1 MIWSLMR
8 EQLRSQRRY
17 VAWSAAMIALAVA
30 VITYGALFT
39 TTASDS
45 ARALDHAMGYDNE
58 WYSLVTLEPTDF
70 DGAMSLAE
78 LDALLDEATDAGA
91 NPIANRPV
99 YADMPAGSALYAY
112 GVTAVRG
119 AVGWDT
125 LLVEGEPPRAGEV
138 AVSASWAADMGLTIG
153 DHVSLIGFTND
164 QPNGIELAISAL
176 AVSSFQHATAASSVP
191 VAYVA
196 WEDVDAIN
204 AASASTS
211 PSDLSSDVMVTWTGA
226 ADQFSP
232 ARGELLHY
240 EEVSSN
246 SVLLW
251 SFAFTGAL
259 IVGLTAMAF
268 AVGRTQAQARVKW
281 VATAR
286 ALGATRKHL
295 AAAAALEASAVGLG
309 AGIAGYVL
317 GTLAV
322 NAHLWLIHSDVLGAA
337 IATSAALSPLVFAG
351 AILFALLLAA
361 IVGAV
366 PAFWSLRAQP
376 VEALKP
382 GNDLTEAT
390 VSRRVGV
397 KSLLIAWVAAN
408 VAVAVV
414 HLTDG
419 VYTWLP
425 ILVVAWL
432 IIVIVGVALLVEL
445 LRRVLAR
452 MGRRLSATSNVR
464 TLVAGDQ
471 LTGQPRLAA
480 IPAFITALTTA
491 VVITAVI
498 STAIGTFVTYGGDSY
513 MGQIPDYTDENSFMI
528 AVVIGAVLLSTL
540 VCVAIVA
547 ASVGVTGRDDSART
561 ALGARPSDV
570 RHATAFAYRIHQATG
585 LWVGVLVAL
594 YMSAWLA
601 VLTVRWSI
609 DNAPDYPATVV
620 SPLDAIAYATMPVVV
635 AIGMCAIGIL
645 LGSIAAYASVPAR
658 MPADQLMSSA

>member
-17 VAWSAAMIALAVA
+17 VAWSAAMIALAAA

-58 WYSLVTLEPTDF
+58 WYSLVPLEPTDF
-70 DGAMSLAE
+70 DGAMSLPQLE
-78 LDALLDEATDAGA
+78 ALLDQAFDTGA
-91 NPIANRPV
+91 SPIANRPV
-99 YADMPAGSALYAY
+99 YAEMPVGTDAYAY
-112 GVTAVRG
+112 GVTAMRG

-125 LLVEGEPPRAGEV
+125 LLLEGEPPHAGEI
-138 AVSASWAADMGLTIG
+138 AVSASWARDMGVAIG
-153 DHVSLIGFTND
+153 DDVSLLGFTSD
-164 QPNGIELAISAL
+164 QPNGIELAISAI
-176 AVSSFQHATAASSVP
+176 AVSSFQHATASASLP

-196 WEDVDAIN
+196 WDDVDAIN
-204 AASASTS
+204 AASASTG
-211 PSDLSSDVMVTWTGA
+211 PLDLSSDVMVTWTGA

-232 ARGELLHY
+232 ASGELLHY

-246 SVLLW
+246 SVLIW
-251 SFAFTGAL
+251 SFAVAGAL
-259 IVGLTAMAF
+259 IIGLTAMAF

-295 AAAAALEASAVGLG
+295 AAAAALEASVVALC
-309 AGIAGYVL
+309 AGITGYAL

-322 NAHLWLIHSDVLGAA
+322 NAHLWLIHSDVPGAA
-337 IATSAALSPLVFAG
+337 IAASAAFSPSMFAG
-351 AILFALLLAA
+351 AILFALLLAV

-397 KSLLIAWVAAN
+397 KPLLIAWIAAN

-414 HLTDG
+414 HVTDA

-425 ILVVAWL
+425 LLVVAWL
-432 IIVIVGVALLVEL
+432 IIVIAGIALLVEL

-452 MGRRLSATSNVR
+452 IGRRLSATSNVR

-480 IPAFITALTTA
+480 IPAFITALLTA
-491 VVITAVI
+491 VLLTAVI
-498 STAIGTFVTYGGDSY
+498 STAIGTYVTYGGDSY
-513 MGQIPDYTDENSFMI
+513 LGQIPDYADANSFMI
-528 AVVIGAVLLSTL
+528 AVAIGAVLLGTL
-540 VCVAIVA
+540 VCVAIVG
-547 ASVGVTGRDDSART
+547 ASVGVTGREDSART
-561 ALGARPSDV
+561 ALGASPGDV

-585 LWVGVLVAL
+585 LWIGVLVAV
-594 YMSAWLA
+594 YMSTWLGI
-601 VLTVRWSI
+601 LTVTWSV
-609 DNAPDYPATVV
+609 DNGPDYPATVIA
-620 SPLDAIAYATMPVVV
+620 PLDAVAYATMPAVLT
-635 AIGMCAIGIL
+635 IGICAIGIL
-645 LGSIAAYASVPAR
+645 VGSIAAYATVPAR
-658 MPADQLMSSA
+658 MPAEQLTTSA